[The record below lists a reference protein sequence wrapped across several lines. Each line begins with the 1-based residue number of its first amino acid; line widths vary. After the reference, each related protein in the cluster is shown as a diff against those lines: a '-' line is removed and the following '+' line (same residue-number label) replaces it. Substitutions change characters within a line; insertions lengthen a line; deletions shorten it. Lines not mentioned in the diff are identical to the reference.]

1 MRRLG
6 FALLV
11 VLIAVA
17 ACGGRVRVPRFAEH
31 QWRLVELDGEPVRRE
46 GDERSPRL
54 MFRGDGRVSGFGG
67 CNRLSGTYEARG
79 DRLTLGPLATT
90 KMACA
95 DVMDIESAF
104 LGALGR
110 VRRWKLQ
117 SGRLALLADG
127 SSPLAVFAEGGPPK

>member
-11 VLIAVA
+11 VLVVVA

-31 QWRLVELDGEPVRRE
+31 HWRLVELDGEPVRRG
-46 GDERSPRL
+46 GDERSPYL
-54 MFRGDGRVSGFGG
+54 MFHGDGRVSGFGG
-67 CNRLSGTYEARG
+67 CNRLAGTYEANG
-79 DRLTLGPLATT
+79 DRLTLGPLAAT

-104 LGALGR
+104 LAALGR
-110 VRRWKLQ
+110 VRRWKLE
-117 SGRLALLADG
+117 SGRLGLFADG
-127 SSPLAVFAEGGPPK
+127 NSPLAVFAEGAPPK